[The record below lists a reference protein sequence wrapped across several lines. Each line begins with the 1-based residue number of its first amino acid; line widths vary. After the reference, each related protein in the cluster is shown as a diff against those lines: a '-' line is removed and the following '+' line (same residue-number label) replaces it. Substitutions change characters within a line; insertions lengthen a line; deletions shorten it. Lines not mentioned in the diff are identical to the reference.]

1 MSARLR
7 RVRVIQI
14 GLALFA
20 GIAMTAS
27 TAFAAFQHT
36 TYKPMLMGKEW
47 VAVTGEP
54 LSATAGARMFM
65 KGGNAVDAAAAM
77 LAAVCVLNDSLSFGG
92 ENQALIYD
100 PNRHKVFAINGLGIA
115 PTRATPEYFTR
126 RGMKFPPAFG
136 PLAAV
141 TPGIPGSL
149 IQMLA
154 EFGSMSLKEV
164 LQPAIELA
172 EGYPMEAQ
180 TASEYNTYRSDF
192 EKWDYSQEVFLPGGM
207 PPKPNQIF
215 IQRDLAETFR
225 KMVAAEQEALGA
237 GKGRKEGL
245 YAAYD
250 RFYKGD
256 IAAEFVRGSREGGGL
271 ITLEDMARW
280 KPIIE
285 EPVKTT
291 YRGIDVYKLTVWT
304 QGPVM
309 LQVLNILEGF
319 DLKAMGHNSPEYIH
333 TIYQAMNLAFADR
346 DFYYGDPYFAPE
358 EPVKGLLAKEYAA
371 ERRKF
376 IDPQKNNPQVGPGD
390 PYPFQGGMN
399 PYLDLLQEMSAR
411 RAEVPTAI
419 GDHGLAAGTSSIQTA
434 DSKGWVVSV
443 TPSGGWPP
451 AYLAGHTG
459 IGMSQRMQSF
469 VLDPKMN
476 PFNVL
481 APGKRPRVTLTPSLA
496 LKDSHPYLSFSVP
509 GGDLQDQFLLQF
521 FLNVV
526 EFGMDVQQ
534 AAEAPKFESFQMYSS
549 FGGHP
554 ITPGRLVLDTRIP
567 RPIADALRA
576 KEYKVEFSQEGVRGE
591 HGGAI
596 TAIGIDWENQILM
609 GGQGIPDQGWAGPRY
624 GIAW

>member
-1 MSARLR
+1 MLR
-7 RVRVIQI
+7 RLTGAGARRT
-14 GLALFA
+14 GLALFI
-20 GIAMTAS
+20 GIALTSSA
-27 TAFAAFQHT
+27 TFAGFQHT

-54 LSATAGARMFM
+54 LSATAGARMFIR
-65 KGGNAVDAAAAM
+65 GGNAVDAAAAM

-100 PNRHKVFAINGLGIA
+100 PHRHKVLAINGLGIA
-115 PTRATPEYFTR
+115 PTGATPEYFTHK
-126 RGMKFPPAFG
+126 GMRFPPAYG

-149 IQMLA
+149 IQMVA

-164 LQPAIELA
+164 LQPAVELA

-180 TASEYNTYRSDF
+180 TASEYNTYRSSL
-192 EKWDYSQEVFLPGGM
+192 EKWKYSKEVFLPGGM
-207 PPKPNQIF
+207 PPKTGQIF
-215 IQRDLAETFR
+215 LQRNLAETFR
-225 KMVAAEQEALGA
+225 KMVAAEQEALAA
-237 GKGRKEGL
+237 GRGRKEAL

-256 IAAEFVRGSREGGGL
+256 IAAEFVRGSGEGGGL
-271 ITLEDMARW
+271 ITLEDMAKW

-309 LQVLNILEGF
+309 LQLLNILEGF
-319 DLKAMGHNSPEYIH
+319 NLKAMGHNSPEYIH

-346 DFYYGDPYFAPE
+346 DFYYGDPYFPPE
-358 EPVKGLLAKEYAA
+358 EPVKGLLSKEYAA
-371 ERRKF
+371 ERRKL
-376 IDPQKNNPQVGPGD
+376 INPEKNNPGAGPGD
-390 PYPFQGGMN
+390 PYPFQGGTN
-399 PYLDLLQEMSAR
+399 PYLGLLKERLACR
-411 RAEVPTAI
+411 EKVPAAAANYGI
-419 GDHGLAAGTSSIQTA
+419 PAGTTSIQAA
-434 DSKGWVVSV
+434 DSKGWIVSV

-481 APGKRPRVTLTPSLA
+481 APGKRPRVTLTPSIA
-496 LKDSHPYLSFSVP
+496 LKDGHPYLSFSVP

-534 AAEAPKFESFQMYSS
+534 AAEAPKFESFQMHSS
-549 FGGHP
+549 FGEHP
-554 ITPGRLVLDTRIP
+554 ISPGRLVLDGRIP
-567 RPIADALRA
+567 APVADVL
-576 KEYKVEFSQEGVRGE
+576 KTKGYQVEFSQEGVRGE
-591 HGGAI
+591 HAGAI
-596 TAIGIDWENQILM
+596 TAIGIDRKNQVLM

>member
-1 MSARLR
+1 
-7 RVRVIQI
+7 
-14 GLALFA
+14 
-20 GIAMTAS
+20 
-27 TAFAAFQHT
+27 
-36 TYKPMLMGKEW
+36 
-47 VAVTGEP
+47 
-54 LSATAGARMFM
+54 
-65 KGGNAVDAAAAM
+65 
-77 LAAVCVLNDSLSFGG
+77 
-92 ENQALIYD
+92 
-100 PNRHKVFAINGLGIA
+100 
-115 PTRATPEYFTR
+115 
-126 RGMKFPPAFG
+126 MKFPPAYG

-164 LQPAIELA
+164 IQPAIELA

-192 EKWDYSQEVFLPGGM
+192 EKWKYSKEVFLPGGIT
-207 PPKPNQIF
+207 PKQGQIF
-215 IQRDLAETFR
+215 IQRDLGNTFR

-237 GKGRKEGL
+237 GKDRREAL

-256 IAAEFVRGSREGGGL
+256 IAAEFVRGSQEGGGL
-271 ITLEDMARW
+271 ITLEDMAQW

-309 LQVLNILEGF
+309 LQILNILEGF

-333 TIYQAMNLAFADR
+333 TIYQAMNLAYADR
-346 DFYYGDPYFAPE
+346 DFYYGDPCFAPD
-358 EPVKGLLAKEYAA
+358 EPVKGLLSKEYAA
-371 ERRKF
+371 ERRRF
-376 IDPQKNNPQVGPGD
+376 IDPQRNNPQARPGD
-390 PYPFQGGMN
+390 PYPFQGGTN
-399 PYLDLLQEMSAR
+399 PYLDLLKEMSAR
-411 RAEVPTAI
+411 RAEGPAATGEYGI
-419 GDHGLAAGTSSIQTA
+419 AAGTTSIQAA
-434 DSKGWVVSV
+434 DSRGWVVSA

-496 LKDSHPYLSFSVP
+496 LKDGHPYLSFSVP

-526 EFGMDVQQ
+526 EFGMDIQQ
-534 AAEAPKFESFQMYSS
+534 AAEAPKFESFQMHSS
-549 FGGHP
+549 FGDHP

-567 RPIADALRA
+567 QPIADVLRA
-576 KEYKVEFSQEGVRGE
+576 KEYKVEFSKEGVRGE

-596 TAIGIDWENQILM
+596 TAIGIDWENQILV

-624 GIAW
+624 GIVW